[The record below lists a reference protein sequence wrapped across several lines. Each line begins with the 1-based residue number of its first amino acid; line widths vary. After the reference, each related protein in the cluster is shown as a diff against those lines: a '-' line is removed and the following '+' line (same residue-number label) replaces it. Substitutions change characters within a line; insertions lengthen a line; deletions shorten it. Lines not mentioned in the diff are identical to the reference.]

1 MEDDEKRFKDR
12 FARPFGDLA
21 VNGVINFLKTSA
33 ELAGLAGLFQLIA
46 KKYGSPHAA
55 VAMVIF
61 VLALYA
67 YVTSGITLV
76 VMRLTDAPRKRAT
89 QKYLFFGA
97 LAGSVLIAWLIHMQ
111 FLVPIVAAISEQIG
125 GST

>member
-21 VNGVINFLKTSA
+21 VNGVINYLKTSA
-33 ELAGLAGLFQLIA
+33 ELAGIAGLFQLIA
-46 KKYGSPHAA
+46 KKYGSPHAT
-55 VAMVIF
+55 VAMAIF
-61 VLALYA
+61 VLALYV
-67 YVTSGITLV
+67 YVSSGITLV
-76 VMRLTDAPRKRAT
+76 VMRLTDAPKKRAT
-89 QKYLFFGA
+89 QKYLFFST

-125 GST
+125 GSS